1 MPRAIWKGS
10 ISFGLVN
17 APVAMYAAISE
28 RNLHFHLVHKTDMA
42 PIGYQKTC
50 KRHKKPV
57 PDKEIA
63 RAFDLK
69 GKTVL
74 LDDRDFEAA
83 RAEGYHAITVLD
95 FVPLDQIDPIYFE
108 RTFFLGPADEG
119 AEHVYALLAKA
130 LEKSE
135 LAAVC
140 SYIFHQR
147 EHLGCLRS
155 RDGVLLLEKLYFADE
170 VRPHKEHRPG
180 GQRIDRRELQM
191 AQDLIDRMAGD
202 FDIGRYKD
210 RYRQQLMG
218 VIRKKARGQKIEV
231 PDAPKAETAPDL
243 MEALRASLEGAG
255 GAGRTRASGSKKAP
269 SLEQLRRRAAKAGI
283 EGRSKMRRAELERA
297 LEAA

>member
-1 MPRAIWKGS
+1 MPRALWKDS

-17 APVAMYAAISE
+17 APVAMYAAVSE

-63 RAFDLK
+63 RAFDLN

-74 LDDRDFEAA
+74 LEDRDFEAA

-130 LEKSE
+130 LETSD

-170 VRPHKEHRPG
+170 VRSHKEHRPTG
-180 GQRIDRRELQM
+180 RRVDRRELGM
-191 AQDLIDRMAGD
+191 AKDLIDRMAGD
-202 FDIGRYKD
+202 FDIGKYRD
-210 RYRQQLMG
+210 RYRQEVMG
-218 VIRKKARGQKIEV
+218 VIRKKARGGTIDV
-231 PDAPKAETAPDL
+231 PEAPEPEAAPDL
-243 MEALRASLEGAG
+243 MEALQASLEEARSSRARGTARRGTRRSGARN
-255 GAGRTRASGSKKAP
+255 AGSRKA
-269 SLEQLRRRAAKAGI
+269 A
-283 EGRSKMRRAELERA
+283 
-297 LEAA
+297 